1 MIIYLIYTIILVRK
15 KISGN
20 DYEIRETINKGKKII
35 LNNNKE
41 IHSDKYLSLDK
52 IVGLESV
59 KDELRYYLDFI
70 KNREKYKKW
79 NVKLPKGILLIGPP
93 GTGKTLLVK
102 TLAKEI
108 ELPVIHSSGSEF
120 VEMYVGVGA
129 SRVRKLFARA
139 RTHKNGCIVFI
150 DEIDAIGKKRAEV
163 GGNSERDNTLNQL
176 LVEIDGF
183 GTDDNI
189 IVFGATNLFKNL
201 DKALTRSGRFDKKVY
216 FDAPNREE
224 RKKLFELYL
233 NDIEINEN
241 ISYDKLA
248 ELTSG
253 LNGADIANICNQSK
267 INLIQEHIKL
277 DENKQK
283 NTKKEESNNDKKE
296 ENNDDKDNKKE
307 EDNDDKDESKDNK
320 KDESKDNK
328 KDESSDDDKDESKD
342 NEKEESSDDEKDE
355 SSEDDKDESKN
366 NEKDESSDDKKDED
380 NEFKISM
387 SNIHKAIDE
396 VMIGREKPERKM
408 ELYEKE
414 RVAYHEAGH
423 AFMGYILKHSNPPIK
438 VSILPRGEN
447 ALGFSQPKPD
457 DKKLYTQDIL
467 LGQISVL
474 LGGRVVEKIIYGNY
488 SSGAHDDIERV
499 TVIAKHWFLNWG
511 MSSCGPLNYSE
522 LTNKI
527 SNEMITK
534 IENFIK
540 KIEEETYNILYKNK
554 EYIIKIAK
562 LLLEKETIIYSDIN
576 ELLPKELENMIETI
590 NYE

>member
-15 KISGN
+15 KITGN
-20 DYEIRETINKGKKII
+20 DYEIRETINKEKKFI
-35 LNNNKE
+35 LNNNNKE
-41 IHSDKYLSLDK
+41 IHSDKYLSLNK

-108 ELPVIHSSGSEF
+108 ELPVIHTSGSEF

-150 DEIDAIGKKRAEV
+150 DEIDAIGKKRAEI

-189 IVFGATNLFKNL
+189 IVFGATNLVKNL

-233 NDIEINEN
+233 NDIKINDN

-277 DENKQK
+277 EENKKQK
-283 NTKKEESNNDKKE
+283 LNEDKKQDKSEHKKEDISEDKKEDKSDDKKEDTSDDKKE
-296 ENNDDKDNKKE
+296 EIINDEKREESNKDIKE
-307 EDNDDKDESKDNK
+307 EELRL
-320 KDESKDNK
+320 
-328 KDESSDDDKDESKD
+328 
-342 NEKEESSDDEKDE
+342 
-355 SSEDDKDESKN
+355 
-366 NEKDESSDDKKDED
+366 
-380 NEFKISM
+380 SM
-387 SNIHKAIDE
+387 NNIHKAIDE

-408 ELYEKE
+408 ELFERE
-414 RVAYHEAGH
+414 RVAHHEAGH
-423 AFMGYILKHSNPPIK
+423 AFMGYVLKHSNPPIK

-467 LGQISVL
+467 LSQISVL

-488 SSGAHDDIERV
+488 SSGAHDDIEKV
-499 TVIAKHWFLNWG
+499 TIIAKHWFLNWG

-522 LTNKI
+522 LNNTISDEMVIKI
-527 SNEMITK
+527 K
-534 IENFIK
+534 NFIK
-540 KIEEETYNILYKNK
+540 KIEKETFNILNKNK

-576 ELLPKELENMIETI
+576 ELLPKEFENMIETI

>member
-20 DYEIRETINKGKKII
+20 DYEIRETINKEKKFI
-35 LNNNKE
+35 LNNNNKE

-108 ELPVIHSSGSEF
+108 ELPVIHTSGSEF

-189 IVFGATNLFKNL
+189 IVFGATNLVKNL

-233 NDIEINEN
+233 NDIKINEN

-277 DENKQK
+277 DENKQN
-283 NTKKEESNNDKKE
+283 NTKKEESNDDKKE
-296 ENNDDKDNKKE
+296 ESNDDK
-307 EDNDDKDESKDNK
+307 
-320 KDESKDNK
+320 
-328 KDESSDDDKDESKD
+328 
-342 NEKEESSDDEKDE
+342 KEESSDDKKEE
-355 SSEDDKDESKN
+355 SSDDKNEESNDDKK
-366 NEKDESSDDKKDED
+366 EESSDDKKEESNDDSED
-380 NEFKISM
+380 DNVTICSEEDKEFKISM
-387 SNIHKAIDE
+387 NNIHKAIDE

-408 ELYEKE
+408 ELSEKE
-414 RVAYHEAGH
+414 RVAHHEAGH
-423 AFMGYILKHSNPPIK
+423 AFMGYVLKHSNPPIK

-457 DKKLYTQDIL
+457 DKKLYTQYIL
-467 LGQISVL
+467 ISQLCVL
-474 LGGRVVEKIIYGNY
+474 MGGRV
-488 SSGAHDDIERV
+488 A
-499 TVIAKHWFLNWG
+499 
-511 MSSCGPLNYSE
+511 
-522 LTNKI
+522 
-527 SNEMITK
+527 
-534 IENFIK
+534 
-540 KIEEETYNILYKNK
+540 
-554 EYIIKIAK
+554 
-562 LLLEKETIIYSDIN
+562 
-576 ELLPKELENMIETI
+576 
-590 NYE
+590 

>member
-20 DYEIRETINKGKKII
+20 DYEIRETINKEKKFI
-35 LNNNKE
+35 LNNNNKE

-108 ELPVIHSSGSEF
+108 ELPVIHTSGSEF

-189 IVFGATNLFKNL
+189 IVFGATNLVKNL

-233 NDIEINEN
+233 NDIKINEN

-277 DENKQK
+277 DENKQ
-283 NTKKEESNNDKKE
+283 NNIKKEESNDDKKE
-296 ENNDDKDNKKE
+296 EFSDDK
-307 EDNDDKDESKDNK
+307 
-320 KDESKDNK
+320 
-328 KDESSDDDKDESKD
+328 
-342 NEKEESSDDEKDE
+342 KEESSDDKKEE
-355 SSEDDKDESKN
+355 SNDDSEDDNVTICSE
-366 NEKDESSDDKKDED
+366 EDK
-380 NEFKISM
+380 EFKISM
-387 SNIHKAIDE
+387 NNIHKAIDE

-408 ELYEKE
+408 ELSEKE
-414 RVAYHEAGH
+414 RVAHHEAGH
-423 AFMGYILKHSNPPIK
+423 AFMGYVLKHSNPPIK

-488 SSGAHDDIERV
+488 SSGAHDDIEKV
-499 TVIAKHWFLNWG
+499 TIIAKHWFLNWG

-522 LTNKI
+522 LTNTI
-527 SNEMITK
+527 SKEMITK
-534 IENFIK
+534 IENSVK

-590 NYE
+590 NYEA